1 MKHGRE
7 RKRRKRFNADIYVF
21 AVLSFSSF
29 ALLFFSTLSFV
40 VNFKNV
46 GLSLFSGL
54 RGGIYGISSQIT
66 QTVNSIQELA
76 ALQKEYAE
84 LTARVTRY
92 EQLERT
98 AAEIRQENHRF
109 REQLGF
115 SQQIRYRHYPAEI
128 IGRDPDNL
136 FSAFVINK
144 GKRDGVAYNMAV
156 IAFQDGIQALAG
168 KVVQAGQFESMVMP
182 VYDSSSFVPARFTSS
197 RYEGLV
203 EGQGKSE
210 YPLLMRLISKRA
222 RDDVHFGDMVITS
235 GIGGGYGTVYPAG
248 INIGRVSRIF
258 YKENETSMEVE
269 LETILDFS
277 RLEYVFVI
285 DAASPD
291 TEITGDT
298 SFFDDAAPA
307 DVNPG
312 EGTEGTEAG
321 SGNG

>member
-1 MKHGRE
+1 MKFGRG
-7 RKRRKRFNADIYVF
+7 RKKRRRFNADIYVF
-21 AVLSFSSF
+21 TVLSLFSF

-40 VNFKNV
+40 INFKNV
-46 GLSLFSGL
+46 GLSLFSGI
-54 RGGIYGISSQIT
+54 RGGVYGISSRIA
-66 QTVNSIQELA
+66 QTINSIQELA
-76 ALQKEYAE
+76 VLQREYAE

-98 AAEIRQENHRF
+98 AAEIRQENYRF

-115 SQQIRYRHYPAEI
+115 SRQIRYRHYPAEI

-156 IAFQDGIQALAG
+156 IAFQDGVQALAG
-168 KVVQAGQFESMVMP
+168 KVVQAGQFESLVMP
-182 VYDSSSFVPARFTSS
+182 VYDSSSFVPARFASS

-203 EGQGKSE
+203 EGQGKIE

-235 GIGGGYGTVYPAG
+235 GIGGGHGTIYPAG
-248 INIGRVSRIF
+248 INIGRVSRIL
-258 YKENETSMEVE
+258 YKEDETSMEVE

-291 TEITGDT
+291 TEIPGDT
-298 SFFDDAAPA
+298 SFFDDEAPEGA
-307 DVNPG
+307 DFG
-312 EGTEGTEAG
+312 EDAEAVP
-321 SGNG
+321 GNG